1 MGHGTSVHK
10 KNNTGSHSV
19 TKIYQNRPKCLLL
32 IHQAWVLYIYIYI
45 YVIHFILYIQ
55 LSMRTLDLYVTVA
68 VAHNITSV
76 LDLPF

>member
-1 MGHGTSVHK
+1 MLVINPPGLGF
-10 KNNTGSHSV
+10 
-19 TKIYQNRPKCLLL
+19 
-32 IHQAWVLYIYIYI
+32 IYIYI